1 MCKSDGLS
9 VTTRSLPE
17 QALQPKDTPAG
28 RLTGAC
34 RPGRTNIFGLP
45 ATMMPLDSKTTQ
57 AAMHPLPVRP
67 PVTQRKAQESVP
79 WRRIDAESV
88 RPAVLRSQMGASTYQ
103 PNQCLGGV
111 VLPGWQWVCSP
122 RHWSRSTAA
131 AGAGTTAA
139 LAGVYQAA
147 AVSPSV
153 NRWAAVVE
161 ARRPVV
167 RFISVTRWERG

>member
-1 MCKSDGLS
+1 MLTNAPEMADGGTSRTTARTAGGQLPAAPTQKPRKCRQRTSKRNSAGREAFAYPQTVS
-9 VTTRSLPE
+9 VTGGEHP
-17 QALQPKDTPAG
+17 
-28 RLTGAC
+28 
-34 RPGRTNIFGLP
+34 PGRQPG
-45 ATMMPLDSKTTQ
+45 
-57 AAMHPLPVRP
+57 H
-67 PVTQRKAQESVP
+67 SVH
-79 WRRIDAESV
+79 IAESV

-131 AGAGTTAA
+131 AGAGATAA

>member
-1 MCKSDGLS
+1 
-9 VTTRSLPE
+9 
-17 QALQPKDTPAG
+17 
-28 RLTGAC
+28 
-34 RPGRTNIFGLP
+34 
-45 ATMMPLDSKTTQ
+45 
-57 AAMHPLPVRP
+57 
-67 PVTQRKAQESVP
+67 
-79 WRRIDAESV
+79 
-88 RPAVLRSQMGASTYQ
+88 MGASTYQ

-131 AGAGTTAA
+131 AGAGATAA